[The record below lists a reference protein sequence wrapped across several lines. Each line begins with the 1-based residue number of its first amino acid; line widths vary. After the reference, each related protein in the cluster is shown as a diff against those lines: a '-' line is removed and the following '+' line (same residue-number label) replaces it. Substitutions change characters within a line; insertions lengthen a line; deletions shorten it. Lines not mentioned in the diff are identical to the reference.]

1 MLGIRGADGKAP
13 RPWLPGARLRWREAP
28 RLCLPPVK
36 FPGLRVRPPLSSR
49 GGGSPC
55 PAGRARG
62 GSPGDTLSLLR
73 RPSRRSSGG
82 RSLRG
87 LPGSFTR
94 APAVSQA
101 LRGGLRSGS
110 RGRRL
115 SSAPRALRRAG
126 GLHVAPGSR
135 LSHCRWEHVLSEGGP
150 RAPPASG
157 QETRLP
163 RVQGPAGRCPWVA
176 LASVHTGEVPGAPP
190 DAPSGQGVGARSRQ
204 RPRFDRAWCVI
215 LAQRAFAHGVVCRQ
229 WLLRTSRLTWCGAEW
244 RSPRGLGLLSGLRV
258 RALDPRS
265 SECPPPPPSRC
276 SVCNYMTG
284 GDSECP

>member
-1 MLGIRGADGKAP
+1 MGRHPAP
-13 RPWLPGARLRWREAP
+13 RLRWREAP
-28 RLCLPPVK
+28 RLCFPPREAPRPASPPTPVLERRWEPLHSRPS
-36 FPGLRVRPPLSSR
+36 PGRPPLGTHSHYC
-49 GGGSPC
+49 GG
-55 PAGRARG
+55 PAA
-62 GSPGDTLSLLR
+62 
-73 RPSRRSSGG
+73 RSSGG

-126 GLHVAPGSR
+126 GLHVAPGPR

-163 RVQGPAGRCPWVA
+163 RVQGPAGRCTWVA
-176 LASVHTGEVPGAPP
+176 LGSVHAGEVPGHPGRVWVLGHGSVPALTEPG
-190 DAPSGQGVGARSRQ
+190 ALHLHSEYLLVELCAGSGFST
-204 RPRFDRAWCVI
+204 RA
-215 LAQRAFAHGVVCRQ
+215 G
-229 WLLRTSRLTWCGAEW
+229 
-244 RSPRGLGLLSGLRV
+244 
-258 RALDPRS
+258 
-265 SECPPPPPSRC
+265 
-276 SVCNYMTG
+276 
-284 GDSECP
+284 